1 MKKIRNINVQGN
13 VFSYAGPVGGGRSSR
28 KSPESYS
35 SASPP
40 VSLNS
45 VINLLKKGLIL
56 SFIVLFTGLTT
67 LGLTGCAQ
75 PEDAGTETE
84 TENPQNTGNPQ
95 STKSG
100 PLSKVITVNDVDTLQ
115 MLTGYDQSLADG
127 FFRNLQSG
135 LKEQTAFMMNSTGKL
150 ADNIRGMETA
160 MNKSF
165 RMTNEG
171 KSMLYEID
179 GRYLSLINELC
190 ILSKDSTAYRAKVTA
205 YLDAVQI
212 NHRNPSIMLNKNS
225 TAATLIQ
232 EMQRNGVLPNGAFT
246 IESAII
252 ALETVLVRDMPA
264 EAGQTGYNLLQQ
276 LTDFSEIHGLADDV
290 TALGFSLSP
299 TGRSVS
305 APTRESIAAAE
316 GIVK

>member
-40 VSLNS
+40 VSFNS
-45 VINLLKKGLIL
+45 VINLLLKKVLNFT
-56 SFIVLFTGLTT
+56 FIVLFAGLMA
-67 LGLTGCAQ
+67 LGLTGCQQ
-75 PEDAGTETE
+75 PAEEIPPETE
-84 TENPQNTGNPQ
+84 IPEPGNPQ
-95 STKSG
+95 PKGG
-100 PLSKVITVNDVDTLQ
+100 PLSKVITVNDVDTPQ

-135 LKEQTAFMMNSTGKL
+135 LIAQTAFMMNSTGKL
-150 ADNIRGMETA
+150 ADNIRDRETN
-160 MNKSF
+160 MNKTF
-165 RMTNEG
+165 RMTQRGEN
-171 KSMLYEID
+171 MLNEID
-179 GRYLSLINELC
+179 NRYMNLINELC
-190 ILSKDSTAYRAKVTA
+190 ILREKGTRDAYKAKVTA

-225 TAATLIQ
+225 AAATLIQ

-246 IESAII
+246 LESAIT
-252 ALETVLVRDMPA
+252 ALETVLVRDMPE

-276 LTDFSEIHGLADDV
+276 LTDFAEIHGLADDV

-299 TGRSVS
+299 TRRSVS